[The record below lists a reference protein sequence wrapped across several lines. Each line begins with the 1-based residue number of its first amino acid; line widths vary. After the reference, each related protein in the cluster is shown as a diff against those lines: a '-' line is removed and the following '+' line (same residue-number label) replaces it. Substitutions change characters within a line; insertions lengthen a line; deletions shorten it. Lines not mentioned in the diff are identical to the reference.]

1 MKKMS
6 VTISVLVLALATF
19 AQAQTQTN
27 YIKNARIQLEKDNE
41 SKILEMLETQRLQ
54 EEQARMVRFEQVSFS
69 VLQEPTAQVYV
80 VPTQSVDS
88 ATSQT
93 F

>member
-6 VTISVLVLALATF
+6 MALSALVLASATF

-41 SKILEMLETQRLQ
+41 SKILELLETQRLQ
-54 EEQARMVRFEQVSFS
+54 EEKARMQKFEQLSFS
-69 VLQEPTAQVYV
+69 VLPEQSAQPVTV
-80 VPTQSVDS
+80 QT
-88 ATSQT
+88 TQT